1 VSLPH
6 ILLAGGG
13 HARVVLEAL
22 RAQGASVLG
31 VTERDPAGFAGLP
44 GLECL
49 GDDQAILS
57 RSPDS
62 VLLVN
67 GLGSVDS
74 TRSRRKLFEDFK
86 ARGYRFATLVHPSA
100 VVSDSATLGE
110 GAQIMAGAV
119 VQAGA
124 MVGDNVIV
132 NTRACVDH
140 DCRIGAHVHLAPG
153 TVLSGNVTIDDGA
166 HLGTGSVVIQGIHI
180 GEDALVAAGAVVLRD
195 VRDAATVMGVPARE
209 TSR

>member
-1 VSLPH
+1 MSLPH

-13 HARVVLEAL
+13 HARVVLEVL
-22 RAQGASVLG
+22 RAQGKSVLG

-57 RSPDS
+57 RPPDS

-67 GLGSVDS
+67 GVGS

-110 GAQIMAGAV
+110 GAQVMAGAV

-124 MVGDNVIV
+124 MVGDNAIV

-153 TVLSGNVTIDDGA
+153 TVLSGNVTIGDGA
-166 HLGTGSVVIQGIHI
+166 HLGTASVVIQGIHI

-195 VRDAATVMGVPARE
+195 VRGAATVMGVPARE